1 MGMLLIILI
10 LKYRVNHSNPI
21 ILCIRLLQLCLF
33 GSFLDHFFISL
44 DLNLEYPIFFPDSIQ
59 LLVVLFIVSLD
70 FLHASLHYV
79 AFTLYFRLYDLL
91 VHQVDTLAFWVKS
104 LVCPACSTFGE
115 RLSHTRGGLRDI
127 QGGFCA
133 QRFIQKVS

>member
-1 MGMLLIILI
+1 MGMLLIILM
-10 LKYRVNHSNPI
+10 LKYRVNDPNPI
-21 ILCIRLLQLCLF
+21 IMCICLLQLSLF
-33 GSFLDHFFISL
+33 GSFLDHLFISL

-70 FLHASLHYV
+70 FLHAPLHYV
-79 AFTLYFRLYDLL
+79 ALTLYLRLYDLL
-91 VHQVDTLAFWVKS
+91 VYQVDTLAFWVES
-104 LVCPACSTFGE
+104 LVCPACSTFGQ

-127 QGGFCA
+127 QGRVCA